1 MGKWNWKMA
10 SLGVVTSMSIA
21 TVGFAGPVKTAVSSI
36 DAQPYL
42 QIHLTAKAT
51 GMGASAVK
59 SARVIN
65 ALSFDVDEQSTS
77 GASIATSTNHVNE
90 RIDIKAGESTVAT
103 LISVGENLYVNVD
116 ISGLSKI
123 PGVTLSRQEL
133 ASAQL
138 LFGGRWFE
146 FPSSLILKNL
156 PKTGV
161 ATAAQL
167 TRTKLI
173 KRELIT
179 ALTKLLGQTQ
189 FTTSANGVYSKS
201 GTISSVWDAL
211 APILR
216 RAGLNSS
223 APTTAPAGT
232 YTATLTT
239 SGATASGA
247 TLDLALQDGKSGHL
261 NLNLAATFEHAVFN
275 VAAPSG
281 ATVVTSAMLSSLLG
295 LASNSGTTTLG

>member
-1 MGKWNWKMA
+1 MVKWNWKMA

-51 GMGASAVK
+51 GTGASAAK
-59 SARVIN
+59 SAQALN

-90 RIDIKAGESTVAT
+90 RIAVKVGETTVAT
-103 LISVGENLYVNVD
+103 LISVGANLYVNLD
-116 ISGLSKI
+116 ISGFSKF
-123 PGVTLSRQEL
+123 PGVTLSPAEL

-156 PKTGV
+156 PKTGL
-161 ATAAQL
+161 ATATQVA
-167 TRTKLI
+167 RTKTI
-173 KRELIT
+173 KRELTT
-179 ALTKLLGQTQ
+179 ALTALLGRTQ
-189 FTTSANGVYSKS
+189 FETSANGVYSKS
-201 GTISSVWDAL
+201 GSVASVWATL
-211 APILR
+211 APVLL
-216 RAGLNSS
+216 RAGLKTSL
-223 APTTAPAGT
+223 PTTAPVGT

-239 SGATASGA
+239 AGTTATGASV
-247 TLDLALQDGKSGHL
+247 ALSVQDGKTGHL
-261 NLNLAATFEHAVFN
+261 NLRLAATFEHAVFD
-275 VAAPSG
+275 VSAPSG
-281 ATVVTSAMLSSLLG
+281 STVVTSAMLSSLLS
-295 LASNSGTTTLG
+295 LASSSGSTTLG